1 MFIKPRTNSEKKIE
15 AKLVDLVKA
24 KGGRCLKFVSPGTR
38 GVPDRLILL
47 PGAIAL
53 FVETKSLGDSPEPLQ
68 LYWHRELRKLGF
80 RVDVIDTLQ
89 KAIDYV
95 SSL

>member
-1 MFIKPRTNSEKKIE
+1 MIIKPRTNSEKTIE
-15 AKLVDLVKA
+15 AKLVDLIKA
-24 KGGRCLKFVSPGTR
+24 KKGLCLKFVSPGTR

-53 FVETKSLGDSPEPLQ
+53 FVETKSLGDTPKPIQ
-68 LYWHRELRKLGF
+68 LYWHRQLRQLGF